1 MKDEQQQ
8 NQPKS
13 PHNYEKLEA
22 IRKQIADLR
31 NQIKSLNAEDELWE
45 EWLSPSV
52 GGLTCV
58 LASSYNAVAEMKRH
72 YRRYNPLKESI
83 SRIDEYYE
91 N

>member
-1 MKDEQQQ
+1 MANEQQQ
-8 NQPKS
+8 NQPKAS
-13 PHNYEKLEA
+13 RNYERLEA
-22 IRKQIADLR
+22 IRKQIGDLR
-31 NQIKSLNAEDELWE
+31 NQIKSLNAEDKLWE

-58 LASSYNAVAEMKRH
+58 LESSHNAVVEMKRH
-72 YRRYNPLKESI
+72 YRRCNPLKESI